1 MGKYSSRMSQAP
13 SRNRNRQAHP
23 IWRGVGFAL
32 AVLTPII
39 AIFGSIVLVEANTK
53 NHWVTIP
60 SDLLI
65 KGAGD
70 SLILVKILVG
80 IAIFLVVTLV
90 FRLITFI
97 LYSAMGPSRYGPL
110 DVPPVSYKGPK
121 KSR

>member
-1 MGKYSSRMSQAP
+1 MGKYSSRMSHTP
-13 SRNRNRQAHP
+13 TRDRNRQAHP

-39 AIFGSIVLVEANTK
+39 AIFGAIVLVDANTK
-53 NHWVTIP
+53 NHWVAIP
-60 SDLLI
+60 SDLLM

-80 IAIFLVVTLV
+80 IVIFLVVTLI

-97 LYSAMGPSRYGPL
+97 LYSALGPKRYGPL
-110 DVPPVSYKGPK
+110 DVPPVTYKGPK